1 MPSGSP
7 QSGVGRVIAD
17 RYLLLNRLGSGGM
30 GHVWLAHDQRLA
42 CEVALKEIVF
52 RSPAEAGQERTARVA
67 RARAEARHAAGLRGH
82 PHVVTVH
89 DVLEHEGL
97 PWIVMEYVAGA
108 LDLRDLVRRRGPLA
122 PAECARIG
130 LAVLDALTAG
140 HERGIMHRDVKPAN
154 ILLAPDRTGAAYT
167 RVLLTDYGIS
177 VQPDAGE
184 TRYTLTS
191 ALVGTPGY
199 LAPERA
205 TGGQPTASAD
215 LFSLGCTLYFGVEG
229 CGPFERDT
237 HLAEV
242 TAVVLEEPRPPVRA
256 GALEPVLAAMLAKD
270 PGQRITAEDTEAA
283 LSAIV
288 TPQPHPRTQFDLGSQ
303 PPWAEAGWT
312 TETGYPRQ
320 GPGAAPGGNGTSG
333 AYGPG
338 GTGSGAGS
346 APTSPPPGATAGT
359 AGQGTPSEPG
369 PVRGPTAGPSS
380 QGPNAA
386 PYAYDPNAPSYG
398 QEPGAPRPG
407 PAPTASPYGQSP
419 AAAPYAHDPT
429 PPPYGQNPAA
439 TPYGHSPDAPSHGQ
453 NPAAPPYS
461 HDSTAPSYGQNPAAP
476 PYGQGL
482 GASSYGSDG
491 IGRPAG
497 AAFRDGGF
505 RSGRRR
511 RRRPRVLRAFI
522 AFALG
527 LVLALGGVWYAVA
540 HLPPGGGDAKPYGAA
555 VALAAPLKD
564 GDCVVADWPGAAFQ
578 GTPKL
583 AVDPT
588 CAEKVPDGQVM
599 AVVAA
604 TSADAARQHGPAAC
618 EQRTQEI
625 REKLAD
631 VRGYAVVPTRAG
643 FEAAGRRTACLVL
656 GAHGAVYGPLDRHRT
671 LGMWFVDT
679 ANMQKRDCLDAPS
692 LRRAQLV
699 SCTGPHDQQVLGFTR
714 LGAGTT
720 LKNAAAQSDA
730 ACARDVPPAQYGY
743 DPGVYEAASWA
754 AKGAWQSGTHVVV
767 CSVQRQNG
775 GTMEGTEP

>member
-7 QSGVGRVIAD
+7 QSGVGRVIAG

-154 ILLAPDRTGAAYT
+154 ILLAPDRTGAAYA

-205 TGGQPTASAD
+205 TGGPPTATAD

-312 TETGYPRQ
+312 TETGYPGH
-320 GPGAAPGGNGTSG
+320 GPGAGPGGNGTSG

-346 APTSPPPGATAGT
+346 APGSPPPGATAGT
-359 AGQGTPSEPG
+359 AGRGTPSEPG
-369 PVRGPTAGPSS
+369 PVRGPAAGPSG
-380 QGPNAA
+380 QDPNAA
-386 PYAYDPNAPSYG
+386 PYAHDPATPSYG

-407 PAPTASPYGQSP
+407 PGPTASPYGRSP
-419 AAAPYAHDPT
+419 TAPS
-429 PPPYGQNPAA
+429 YGQSPAA
-439 TPYGHSPDAPSHGQ
+439 TPYGL
-453 NPAAPPYS
+453 
-461 HDSTAPSYGQNPAAP
+461 
-476 PYGQGL
+476 GL
-482 GASSYGSDG
+482 SASSYGSDV

-497 AAFRDGGF
+497 AAFGAAGF
-505 RSGRRR
+505 GSGRRR
-511 RRRPRVLRAFI
+511 RKRPRVLQSVI
-522 AFALG
+522 AFTLG

-604 TSADAARQHGPAAC
+604 TSAEAARQHGPAAC

-631 VRGYAVVPTRAG
+631 VRSYAVVPTRAG

-671 LGMWFVDT
+671 PGMWFVDT

-699 SCTGPHDQQVLGFTR
+699 SCAGPHDQQVLGFTR
-714 LGAGTT
+714 LSAGTT
-720 LKNAAAQSDA
+720 LKKAAAQSDA

-754 AKGAWQSGTHVVV
+754 AKGAWHSGTHLVV